1 MFSTDANM
9 HIAIN
14 AKDFKSIISHAHS
27 LHAPVRAQYLRPCR
41 PMLLSYDVGGMLC
54 EFTLMTR
61 GEADAGGGGGDA
73 DTLTARGASARP
85 TQQQQA
91 QPARISFSAAANANA
106 NGDGNGNGNGNGTQA
121 YPSNTMGNTYPAQ
134 TQGPRWTQDP
144 TVQDGTQAQRTAE
157 QPTSTLRMTQRPEP
171 TAPSPVLQPQEDDS
185 LFVPEDDDRL
195 WDEVDFAAEEEDV
208 LGWDAGMN
216 GGHVSCRNS
225 SSQVPCEL
233 FLMR

>member
-1 MFSTDANM
+1 MLEILKIPVHTSVSIDLQDFELFSADANM

-14 AKDFKSIISHAHS
+14 AKDFKSVISHANS

-61 GEADAGGGGGDA
+61 GEAGSGGDV

-85 TQQQQA
+85 TQQV
-91 QPARISFSAAANANA
+91 QPARISHSVAANEP
-106 NGDGNGNGNGNGTQA
+106 QMH
-121 YPSNTMGNTYPAQ
+121 PSNTVGNTLPAR
-134 TQGPRWTQDP
+134 TQVPKMTQAP
-144 TVQDGTQAQRTAE
+144 TVQGPMQTQRATE
-157 QPTSTLRMTQRPEP
+157 QPTLRMTQRPEP
-171 TAPSPVLQPQEDDS
+171 TAPSPVLQQQEDDA

-195 WDEVDFAAEEEDV
+195 WDEMDFAAEEEDV

-216 GGHVSCRNS
+216 GGQVS
-225 SSQVPCEL
+225 
-233 FLMR
+233 